1 MDIGFYVNRQ
11 APHFSRHAPVRV
23 IAITGCDGA
32 GKSTL
37 AASLVSHLSLQEPTE
52 LLYLGQSSG
61 RISEWIS
68 RIPIIGASFGYY
80 LQKKASQV
88 HHRRAQ
94 PPDAVTAL
102 VIFLLSCWRAYK
114 FLRMLSRCK
123 NGCLLVTDRY
133 PQAEVAGFRF
143 DGPQLD
149 KTAGGSWWVSALR
162 KREKKIYQWMASYP
176 PLLLIRLNV
185 DAGTAQARK
194 PDHAL
199 SSLRE
204 KSAVIPHLTFNG
216 ATICDLNGLEAAD
229 KILAKSLRVI
239 NASLASPGIQPF

>member
-1 MDIGFYVNRQ
+1 MNYQ
-11 APHFSRHAPVRV
+11 TPHFTRHAPVRV

-37 AASLVSHLSLQEPTE
+37 ASSLVSRLSLQQPTE

-61 RISEWIS
+61 HISQWIS
-68 RIPIIGASFGYY
+68 RIPIIGASFNHY
-80 LQKKASQV
+80 LQQRASHI

-94 PPDAVTAL
+94 PPDALTAG
-102 VIFLLSCWRAYK
+102 VIFLLSCWRAVK
-114 FLRMLSRCK
+114 FLHMLARSK
-123 NGCLLVTDRY
+123 KGCLLVTDRY

-185 DAGTAQARK
+185 DAETAHARK

-199 SSLRE
+199 ASLRE

-216 ATICDLNGLEAAD
+216 ATICDLNGHEAAD
-229 KILAKSLRVI
+229 TLLDKSLRVI
-239 NASLASPGIQPF
+239 KAALASPGVQPVGER